1 MNEAP
6 DLAHQSFIARVPVWI
21 RPCRAEDLPE
31 LEWCGTYREHRAI
44 AERTFAATQAGTQ
57 RMWVADV
64 GGFPIGQVWLDLARD
79 RLWAARV
86 FPAMRGRGIGSRLA
100 RIAEREL
107 VARFRSTATV
117 AVEVANSAALRFWM
131 HEGYRVADLV
141 HEAWSYVTPD
151 GVPVEVQSS
160 LQVLGKDLTE
170 VTLAR
175 NPLDR
180 W

>member
-1 MNEAP
+1 MNDAP
-6 DLAHQSFIARVPVWI
+6 DLSHSTFETRVPVWI
-21 RPCRAEDLPE
+21 RRCHAEDLPE
-31 LEWCGTYREHRAI
+31 LEWCGVYREHRAI
-44 AERTFAATQAGTQ
+44 AERTFAAMQAGTQ

-64 GGFPIGQVWLDLARD
+64 GGFPVGQIWLDLARD

-100 RIAEREL
+100 RVAEREL
-107 VARFRSTATV
+107 VARFRQNATV
-117 AVEVANSAALRFWM
+117 AVEVANSAAVRFWM
-131 HEGYRVADLV
+131 REGYHVVDLV
-141 HEAWSYVTPD
+141 HEAWSHVTPD
-151 GVPVEVQSS
+151 GVHVEVQSS

-180 W
+180 C